1 MRLIAL
7 IPAFLALGVVSCR
20 NSPVVIDGKHG
31 VFSPDGKRIAFEREI
46 DGRVA
51 VGVCELGSQRIVWI
65 RDDHG
70 NACHPCWTPDGKI
83 VFSCGFGP
91 ETSFAA
97 VKSKSTA
104 GQNLY
109 LWENGRITPITHGRF
124 FDWSPEVSSDG
135 KALYFSTSRGQAGG
149 QNLCSSNLARLRLDG
164 TDGSARSPELV
175 ITSSTSNSGVCD
187 ARVSPDGRLLV
198 RAVSYGFDS
207 SGWQVVVSRAD
218 NPNRFLVL
226 NDEKTYAYSPRWSAD
241 GRSVFFTGYHPGDP
255 TWCIYEQDLAT
266 GLTRNLGPGRDACP
280 SPDGRRIVLER
291 DGKLFVER
299 LDDLRTYDKSQSAID
314 HSTNRRIEKSI
325 LHVVSATVDY
335 RPTPETAKSIRHVL
349 YQVSQ
354 DSDQALQLYLN
365 EKDGVVFATRDSELR
380 YSAAGP
386 TQPLAPGRHVLVG
399 IASRSQLQLFVDGVL
414 MATKV
419 SPTGKFMELRG
430 LRELAVGRR
439 PDWVRGKPFP
449 GTIENVRSVTGL
461 PSDLDAL
468 KPLTRAELVGKEV
481 R

>member
-20 NSPVVIDGKHG
+20 NAPVVIDGKHG

-124 FDWSPEVSSDG
+124 FDWSPEVSPDG
-135 KALYFSTSRGQAGG
+135 KTLYFSTSRGQAGG

-187 ARVSPDGRLLV
+187 ARVSPDGRLIV
-198 RAVSYGFDS
+198 RAESHDFDN
-207 SGWQVVVSRAD
+207 SGWSVAVSRAD
-218 NPNRFLVL
+218 NPIRFLML
-226 NDEKTYAYSPRWSAD
+226 TDEKTYAYSPRWSAD
-241 GRSVFFTGYHPGDP
+241 GRSVFFTGYRPGDP
-255 TWCIYEQDLAT
+255 TWCVYEQNLAT

-280 SPDGRRIVLER
+280 SPDGRRIV
-291 DGKLFVER
+291 VER
-299 LDDLRTYDKSQSAID
+299 EGQLHIDELDRLRAKAADEFVVEGESLE
-314 HSTNRRIEKSI
+314 NC
-325 LHVVSATVDY
+325 HVVSATVDY
-335 RPTPETAKSIRHVL
+335 QPTAETARSIRHVL

-430 LRELAVGRR
+430 LRKPAVGSR

-449 GTIENVRSVTGL
+449 GTVENARSVAGL